1 MLSETKHPVFILDP
15 SVITFPQDD
24 DSGRINFSML
34 IIKVGGGK
42 NINWDYVAEDIT
54 SLVKDGKKVVIV
66 HGASGK
72 RDELAKKLGIPTKTV
87 VSPTGISSVLTDTA
101 AIEVFLMAYSGLVNK
116 TIVAKLLSHG
126 VNAVGLS
133 GVDGRLWQAKK
144 KGEIMIKENE
154 KIKLLRGNLTG
165 RVEKIND
172 RLIRLLVDHG
182 YVPVISAP
190 AISHESEIVNTDNDF
205 ATAVMAGSLGVS
217 EVVYLFEAPGLLKD
231 FQDKKSVIPSIK
243 KDKLDE
249 FMKFAE
255 GRMKKKLL
263 GVKKAFE
270 LGVKKIYFG
279 DGRVKNPIINV
290 LKGNGTIIS

>member
-1 MLSETKHPVFILDP
+1 
-15 SVITFPQDD
+15 
-24 DSGRINFSML
+24 
-34 IIKVGGGK
+34 
-42 NINWDYVAEDIT
+42 
-54 SLVKDGKKVVIV
+54 
-66 HGASGK
+66 
-72 RDELAKKLGIPTKTV
+72 
-87 VSPTGISSVLTDTA
+87 
-101 AIEVFLMAYSGLVNK
+101 
-116 TIVAKLLSHG
+116 
-126 VNAVGLS
+126 
-133 GVDGRLWQAKK
+133 
-144 KGEIMIKENE
+144 MIKENE

-243 KDKLDE
+243 KDSLDE

-279 DGRVKNPIINV
+279 DGRVKNPITNV
-290 LKGNGTIIS
+290 LKGNGTLIS